1 MKNYKDTDIR
11 EALKRKY
18 ADTPQLPADFTDRL
32 MQRMDQ
38 QNEQPKHRRLWLY
51 SAVGAVAASIVL
63 LFSVGTILSN
73 QHDEK
78 TGLVAQAD
86 TVMTLP
92 QTETPKVEENPLEK
106 EDYQEMVDSVK
117 IIKEKYR
124 MPRAPKHYMAKAE
137 TEETMPEP
145 ELIDEIELMER
156 AIAEEESRMIMEMMS
171 HTNGSLQAD
180 FKGITD
186 EIRQRGE
193 RMTQQV
199 ELALN
204 EDE

>member
-1 MKNYKDTDIR
+1 MKNYKDTDLR
-11 EALKRKY
+11 EALRRRY

-32 MQRMDQ
+32 MQRMEQ

-73 QHDEK
+73 QHGEE
-78 TGLVAQAD
+78 TELVAQAD
-86 TVMTLP
+86 TIKTLP
-92 QTETPKVEENPLEK
+92 QTETPKVEEHPLEK
-106 EDYQEMVDSVK
+106 EERQEMADSVK
-117 IIKEKYR
+117 TIKEMYR